1 MTKRAVGLTAAGV
14 AGVAAAAALVTFSGT
29 RASARRRA
37 DRPSESESR
46 GEAHMWGIVAGAEP
60 AEQVLG

>member
-1 MTKRAVGLTAAGV
+1 MTKRVVGLTAAGV
-14 AGVAAAAALVTFSGT
+14 AGVAAAAALAYAGA
-29 RASARRRA
+29 RARRNTNTRQPA
-37 DRPSESESR
+37 ETEPR

>member
-1 MTKRAVGLTAAGV
+1 MTKRVVGLTAAGV
-14 AGVAAAAALVTFSGT
+14 AGVAAAAALAFAGT
-29 RASARRRA
+29 RARRRTDA
-37 DRPSESESR
+37 QRPAEAEPR

>member
-14 AGVAAAAALVTFSGT
+14 AGVAAAAALAFVGT
-29 RASARRRA
+29 RARAERRV
-37 DRPSESESR
+37 DRPSEAESR
-46 GEAHMWGIVAGAEP
+46 GEAHRWGIVAGAEP